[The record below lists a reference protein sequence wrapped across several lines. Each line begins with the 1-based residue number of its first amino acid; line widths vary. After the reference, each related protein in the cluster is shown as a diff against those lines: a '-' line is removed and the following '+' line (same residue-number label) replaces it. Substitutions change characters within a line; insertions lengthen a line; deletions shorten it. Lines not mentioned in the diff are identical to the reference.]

1 MSAVEFAE
9 VLRPFVILAAG
20 IWGGI
25 LIGRAWPRRNRRTR
39 MPLRDPDPRCA
50 RYPESKPG
58 VHI

>member
-25 LIGRAWPRRNRRTR
+25 LIGRAWPRRNRRR
-39 MPLRDPDPRCA
+39 RPLRAPDERCE
-50 RYPESKPG
+50 RYPTQRPG